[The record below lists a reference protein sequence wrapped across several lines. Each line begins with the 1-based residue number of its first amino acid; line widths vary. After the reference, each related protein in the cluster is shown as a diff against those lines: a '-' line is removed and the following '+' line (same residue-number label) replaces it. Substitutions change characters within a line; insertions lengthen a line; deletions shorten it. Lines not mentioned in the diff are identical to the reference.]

1 MNTPKTIA
9 SGLALLIFSSSA
21 QAVTIVDTFFDSGGT
36 SAGLSD
42 PPPLVAEGGGVYSYT
57 FTSLGTFVAT
67 GSDKLVLGFQNKDTG
82 AVTGPPVLDVTYG
95 GAAMTQAIQQAS
107 GRQRNSIFYLDNVA
121 SDGNLVVRFTDG
133 GTSNQASWTLGLY
146 ALNGTAAGVND
157 TATERH
163 LSAGGDLNDGGASVN
178 VSTDTGFVLNLYARN
193 NGNLNFTSPTPPFT
207 VDADSTVPTDG
218 GALAHLYASA
228 VVNASG
234 DYFTVASGHGGGTP
248 QSTMVAAAFNAAP
261 PVAIPEPSTTAL
273 LGLGALGLILRR
285 RK

>member
-9 SGLALLIFSSSA
+9 SGLALLIFSGSA
-21 QAVTIVDTFFDSGGT
+21 QAVTIADTFFDNGGV
-36 SAGLSD
+36 A

-57 FTSLGTFVAT
+57 FSSLGTFSAAGT
-67 GSDKLVLGFQNKDTG
+67 DKLVLGFQNKDTG
-82 AVTGPPVLDVTYG
+82 AVSGPPVLDVTYNG
-95 GAAMTQAIQQAS
+95 VAMTQAIQQAS
-107 GRQRNSIFYLDNVA
+107 LRQRNSIFYLDNVA

-133 GTSNQASWTLGLY
+133 GTSNQTSWTLGLY

-157 TATERH
+157 TATETH
-163 LSAGGDLNDGGASVN
+163 LNSGGDLNDGGASVN

-193 NGNLNFTSPTPPFT
+193 NGGLELVSPMPPFT
-207 VDADSTVPTDG
+207 EDADASVPTSG
-218 GALAHLYASA
+218 GALAHIYASA
-228 VVNASG
+228 VVNAAG
-234 DYFTVASGHGGGTP
+234 DYFTVASGHGGSTP
-248 QSTMVAAAFNAAP
+248 ASTMVAAAFNAAP